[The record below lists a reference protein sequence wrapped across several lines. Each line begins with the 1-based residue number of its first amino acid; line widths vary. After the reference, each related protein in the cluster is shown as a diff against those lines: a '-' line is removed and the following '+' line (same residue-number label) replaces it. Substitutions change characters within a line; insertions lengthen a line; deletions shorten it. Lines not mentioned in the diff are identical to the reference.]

1 MKKLFCLFII
11 ILIFLCQI
19 SVFSYDYDEAI
30 FENIDESTKEYLY
43 DLGLNEI
50 SFDKLFELSPTRVIE
65 FLFSLAFDKT
75 TSLIDI
81 FIKILFVLIIVAVA
95 SSFLNNNTQL
105 SKIVDYISILIILS
119 FIMESLSRIL
129 TDAAVGLK
137 TSGLFINSY
146 LPVMVGIIVASRN
159 PTMAVTYNTFTI
171 VLSNI
176 ISFVSNKILIP
187 FISVMFSFNIISSF
201 SDENYYL
208 KINRIVRRI
217 VVVVLSLFST
227 LYTGLLSLQSILA
240 SSADNFALKGIKF
253 ISGTFIPIV
262 GSNVS
267 DTISTVIS
275 SFIIMK
281 STLGVFIII
290 VIILINLPVMI
301 ELLIWYFFLELC
313 SVFSSLLKIDS
324 ITDVLESISS
334 SVSLLNIILFFI
346 TFVLVISTGIIIVMG
361 K

>member
-1 MKKLFCLFII
+1 MKKIFCLFII
-11 ILIFLCQI
+11 LLIFLCQVN
-19 SVFSYDYDEAI
+19 VFSYDYDETI

-65 FLFSLAFDKT
+65 FIFSLAFDKT
-75 TSLIDI
+75 TSLIEI
-81 FIKILFVLIIVAVA
+81 FIKILFVLIIAAVA

-105 SKIVDYISILIILS
+105 SKVVDYISILIILS

-176 ISFVSNKILIP
+176 ISFISNKLLIP
-187 FISVMFSFNIISSF
+187 FISIMFSFNIISSF
-201 SDENYYL
+201 SDDNYYL
-208 KINRIVRRI
+208 KINKIVRRI
-217 VVVVLSLFST
+217 IVVVLSLFST
-227 LYTGLLSLQSILA
+227 LYTGLLSLQSILT

-253 ISGTFIPIV
+253 ISGTFIPVV

-324 ITDVLESISS
+324 ITDVLESLAS